1 MFLATFIWGGLALAV
16 SMIPM
21 GAKVDYTPP
30 DLTGVHIPSVSD
42 PDWGEW
48 IGANNGANVEIFFM
62 AAGIEDPNESH
73 GHGHGHGHDSHAKSG
88 HGHH

>member
-30 DLTGVHIPSVSD
+30 DLTRVHIPSVSD
-42 PDWGEW
+42 PDWGKW
-48 IGANNGANVEIFFM
+48 IGANN
-62 AAGIEDPNESH
+62 
-73 GHGHGHGHDSHAKSG
+73 
-88 HGHH
+88 